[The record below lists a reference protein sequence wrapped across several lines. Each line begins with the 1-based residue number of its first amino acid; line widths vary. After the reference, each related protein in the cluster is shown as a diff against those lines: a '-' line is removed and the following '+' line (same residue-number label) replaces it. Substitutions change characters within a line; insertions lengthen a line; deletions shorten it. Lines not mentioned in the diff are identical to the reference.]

1 MVRKYSKESGQ
12 AGFLES
18 VGFFSF
24 VCMRPST
31 SFLIAGTIS
40 GGTPCWVLDVEG
52 NEDWLSEGVDG
63 VTFVVGSFAQVT
75 AFDELG
81 FSVDKISSAVGGL
94 RPWTPTSEEV
104 LWEN

>member
-40 GGTPCWVLDVEG
+40 GGTSCWAPDVEG
-52 NEDWLSEGVDG
+52 NKDWFSEEVAG
-63 VTFVVGSFAQVT
+63 VTFVVDSFAQVT
-75 AFDELG
+75 TFDELG
-81 FSVDKISSAVGGL
+81 FSVGKISSAVGGL
-94 RPWTPTSEEV
+94 
-104 LWEN
+104 